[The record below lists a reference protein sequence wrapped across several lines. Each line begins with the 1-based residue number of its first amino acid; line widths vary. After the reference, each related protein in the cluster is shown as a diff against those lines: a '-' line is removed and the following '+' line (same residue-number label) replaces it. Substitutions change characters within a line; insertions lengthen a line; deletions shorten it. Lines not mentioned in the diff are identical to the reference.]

1 MFDIIFD
8 LPQFGLGEKGGMKM
22 NQSNHTLT
30 TLLILTLSVLLL
42 GCGQTE
48 TADQA
53 AETQAETQDVKASVE
68 RSSEVT
74 LSAVV
79 EAVDYDARTFTLTDE
94 DGNTQSFEVRNS
106 EVPLESLKKGDN
118 VTMTIYQE
126 ELVFVTEPGAELPAD
141 VELTAVGSTEGLIT
155 VTKVKQMTSTV
166 LAIDVENRM
175 ATLEADGMPEFTVPI
190 QDDVQNLENVKVGD
204 KVVTYITQV
213 VSVTINK

>member
-8 LPQFGLGEKGGMKM
+8 LPQFDLGEEGEMKM
-22 NQSNHTLT
+22 NQSNSIFT
-30 TLLILTLSVLLL
+30 TFLILTLSGLLL
-42 GCGQTE
+42 GCGKTE

-106 EVPLESLKKGDN
+106 EVPLENLKQGDN
-118 VTMTIYQE
+118 VTMTVYQE
-126 ELVFVTEPGAELPAD
+126 ELVFVTEPGA
-141 VELTAVGSTEGLIT
+141 
-155 VTKVKQMTSTV
+155 
-166 LAIDVENRM
+166 
-175 ATLEADGMPEFTVPI
+175 
-190 QDDVQNLENVKVGD
+190 
-204 KVVTYITQV
+204 
-213 VSVTINK
+213 